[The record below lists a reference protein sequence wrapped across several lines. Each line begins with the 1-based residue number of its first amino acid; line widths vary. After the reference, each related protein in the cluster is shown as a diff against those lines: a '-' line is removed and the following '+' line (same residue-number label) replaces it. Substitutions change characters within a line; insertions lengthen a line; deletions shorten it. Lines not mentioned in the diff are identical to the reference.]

1 MVGIYYKSAVI
12 TLVERFSKVIIAL
25 KPEGRKAIDIEKQQT
40 PGSIGS

>member
-1 MVGIYYKSAVI
+1 MVDVHHKSAVI

-25 KPEGRKAIDIEKQQT
+25 KPEARKAINIEKQQT